1 MNYYDVLGVPQN
13 ATAEQIKKA
22 YREQIRFFHP
32 DVFEG
37 SEDVSRIKTLQ
48 LNEAYEVLK
57 DPVRRKLYDS
67 TLNQNHNE
75 KHKENDKSK
84 EPQKEESSEQPPE
97 PTCNDAET
105 EKEKQ
110 SGGDTNAHTINI
122 KHMRWIAAIFVCSIL
137 ACCLYAVVIAIQS
150 EAYNKGYSS
159 GYQSGETEGNQAGY
173 SSGYNIG
180 YTEGKSKGLSSAEDR
195 YTDGY
200 NDGFKDGTISKDK
213 DKEESTIIYL
223 DKQEKTYHLQK
234 DCVLIEEL
242 GGQTNQAKA
251 KSGGYTECYLCF
263 YPDAFF
269 TGYGFGLAAVD
280 YYTDFY
286 EEHGYWPEELKP

>member
-1 MNYYDVLGVPQN
+1 MTYYDILGVPQN

-32 DVFEG
+32 DVFDG

-48 LNEAYEVLK
+48 LNEAYEVLR
-57 DPVRRKLYDS
+57 DPARRAVYDF
-67 TLNQNHNE
+67 TLRQSYASKQE
-75 KHKENDKSK
+75 TDTGPK
-84 EPQKEESSEQPPE
+84 EPQPEESNHQSPE
-97 PTCNDAET
+97 ATGDET
-105 EKEKQ
+105 EAEEAKQ
-110 SGGDTNAHTINI
+110 NIDEPQKHTSIT
-122 KHMRWIAAIFVCSIL
+122 KQLWWIAAVFACAIL
-137 ACCLYAVVIAIQS
+137 GCAGVIAVQS

-173 SSGYNIG
+173 SSGYNVG
-180 YTEGKSKGLSSAEDR
+180 YKDGETNGLTSAENR

-200 NDGFKDGTISKDK
+200 NDGFKDGKIAKDK
-213 DKEESTIIYL
+213 DKEESTITYL

-234 DCVLIEEL
+234 DCVLIEDL
-242 GGQTNQAKA
+242 GERTNQAKA
-251 KSGGYTECYLCF
+251 KSDGYTECYLCF

-269 TGYGFGLAAVD
+269 TGYGFGLATVD

-286 EEHGYWPEELKP
+286 EEHGHWPEELKH